1 MNQWY
6 QELKKPTWAPPSK
19 LFGPVWSVLYLIIFI
34 SYGYVFYLF
43 FQAEIGWIEILPF
56 LMNILFNLAFTPI
69 QFTLRNNYLALIDI
83 LLTLVTLL
91 WALITIYP
99 IAPWVTWIN
108 SAYLLWVAFASAL
121 QLAITWLNHKPI

>member
-19 LFGPVWSVLYLIIFI
+19 LFHSVWSVLYLIIFI

-56 LMNILFNLAFTPI
+56 LMNILFNLAFTPSNLLLEI
-69 QFTLRNNYLALIDI
+69 II
-83 LLTLVTLL
+83 LLLL
-91 WALITIYP
+91 IFY
-99 IAPWVTWIN
+99 
-108 SAYLLWVAFASAL
+108 
-121 QLAITWLNHKPI
+121 